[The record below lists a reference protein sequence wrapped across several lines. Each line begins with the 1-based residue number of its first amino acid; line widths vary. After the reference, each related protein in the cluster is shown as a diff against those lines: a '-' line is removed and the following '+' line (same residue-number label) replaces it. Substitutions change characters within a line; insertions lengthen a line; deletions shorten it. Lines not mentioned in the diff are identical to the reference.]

1 MKWVGVVL
9 LIIPVIVDAQDLM
22 KDLDQVEQHLR
33 RSEYQIALDSA
44 KKIAGEAEKTKNVL
58 ALARANYLISDAL
71 YYLGDFKT
79 FEYFARKAVEG
90 YLKANDTEGIA
101 KSYYQLSFMY
111 ERDQS
116 EEMIRMLDK
125 ANAYAERTDVLWL
138 RAVIQNAYGVAYQN
152 LDNYRLAALHFET
165 SAKIAEQAKDQP
177 KQSIALSNAG
187 TNWSYLGDYQ
197 KALMYFNKALAL
209 SKQSNNKRSLAVVLG
224 QRGGIQLTLGDTDDA
239 LVSFREALALNEQSG
254 YRKGQ
259 LWQLQNIADVYM
271 QLGETDE
278 FLEYSEK
285 ALVIADE
292 IEHRFGYFYT
302 LNRITEALIREN
314 RFAEAE
320 EYLKRTES
328 NAISSEIEN
337 RNQMA
342 LMTRA
347 SLHLKLSNFSE
358 AHKSVDRMLPLA
370 EEINDLNA
378 LGRGHGMKAR
388 IFEKEGK
395 IQNAIV
401 EYRKAIDIYEPMGI
415 LRELTSWCGRIA
427 ELSVKVGNEKEAERY
442 YQKSLEYIN
451 KLDSILIMDRFR
463 INLFKDV
470 SDIYQSY
477 AHWLAS
483 RGLIE
488 QAWNVLEQ
496 GRTRDLTLRIAQAQ
510 DSVSLS
516 PKEQDALSR
525 LSVLQRS
532 LREEELSKSERANL
546 LKKISTAETQYEEA
560 VYIAQSAKDSS
571 RTAQYKLRFP
581 EQNSLF
587 IEYALHNNEILIFSR
602 ANNSI
607 NFRKVSQAES
617 VLQKVNTFHQ
627 QSSLFT
633 EKINDTTLA
642 RQLFQIL
649 LQPELRSWPQGS
661 ILIIPDDVLNFLPF
675 AALIT
680 DGSKYLIEDY
690 AVSTVPSLEILNR
703 LYDRNR
709 MTQEKSAAIANTT
722 FQFSKNSPFPL
733 PSLPGTE
740 KEGEMFVRKVKG
752 AVLLLN
758 ENESRIKKTD
768 FSDFRLMHF
777 ATHTL
782 INEAHPERSSIVLA
796 ASADED
802 GYLQAREIYRMRL
815 AEIAVLSGCRSG
827 TGKIVSGEGLVGLS
841 HAFFAAGTRTLIT
854 SLWDVSDEATV
865 EFMNAFYDALDGN
878 SVGTALKEAQNKM
891 IHSRKWKHPG
901 YWSSFTIS
909 GVAAEKIQIAK
920 TVTHSV
926 AYYSGIAVL
935 LIAALLV
942 LRGIR
947 SNAKN

>member
-1 MKWVGVVL
+1 
-9 LIIPVIVDAQDLM
+9 
-22 KDLDQVEQHLR
+22 
-33 RSEYQIALDSA
+33 
-44 KKIAGEAEKTKNVL
+44 
-58 ALARANYLISDAL
+58 
-71 YYLGDFKT
+71 
-79 FEYFARKAVEG
+79 
-90 YLKANDTEGIA
+90 
-101 KSYYQLSFMY
+101 
-111 ERDQS
+111 
-116 EEMIRMLDK
+116 MIRMLDK
-125 ANAYAERTDVLWL
+125 ANSYAEKTDVLWL
-138 RAVIQNAYGVAYQN
+138 RAVIQNAYGMAYQN
-152 LDNYRLAALHFET
+152 LNNFRLAALHFET
-165 SAKIAEQAKDQP
+165 SAKIAEQAKDEP
-177 KQSIALSNAG
+177 KQAIALSNAG
-187 TNWSYLGDYQ
+187 SNWSYLGDYQ
-197 KALMYFNKALAL
+197 KALMYLNKALAL
-209 SKQSNNKRSLAVVLG
+209 SKESNNKRSLAVVLG
-224 QRGGIQLTLGDTDDA
+224 QRGEIQLTLGDTDDA

-292 IEHRFGYFYT
+292 IENRFGYFYT
-302 LNRITEALIREN
+302 LNRITEVLIREN
-314 RFAEAE
+314 RLAEAE
-320 EYLKRTES
+320 ECLKRTES
-328 NAISSEIEN
+328 KAISSEIEN

-358 AHKSVDRMLPLA
+358 AHKSIDQMLPLA

-378 LGRGHGMKAR
+378 MGLGHGMKAR
-388 IFEKEGK
+388 IFEAEGK
-395 IQNAIV
+395 IQDAID
-401 EYRKAIDIYEPMGI
+401 EYHQAIDIYEPMGI
-415 LRELTSWCGRIA
+415 LRELASWCGRIA
-427 ELSVKVGNEKEAERY
+427 ELNVKVGNEKEAEHY
-442 YQKSLEYIN
+442 YQKSLAYVN

-510 DSVSLS
+510 DSISLS

-525 LSVLQRS
+525 LSFLQRS
-532 LREEELSKSERANL
+532 LREEELSKSERSSL
-546 LKKISTAETQYEEA
+546 LKKISTAETQYEQA
-560 VYIAQSAKDSS
+560 VYIAESARDSS

-607 NFRKVSQAES
+607 NFRKVPQAES
-617 VLQKVNTFHQ
+617 VFQKVNAFHQ

-649 LQPELRSWPQGS
+649 LQPELRSWPRGS
-661 ILIIPDDVLNFLPF
+661 IVIIPDDVLNFLPF
-675 AALIT
+675 AALMAPN
-680 DGSKYLIEDY
+680 GQYLSEHY
-690 AVSTVPSLEILNR
+690 ALSTVPSIEILNR
-703 LYDRNR
+703 LSERNR
-709 MTQEKSAAIANTT
+709 TSEEKAAAIANTT
-722 FQFSKNSPFPL
+722 FQFSQNSPFPL

-740 KEGEMFVRKVKG
+740 REAEMFVRKVKG
-752 AVLLLN
+752 SVLLLN

-768 FSDFRLMHF
+768 FSDFRVMHF

-796 ASADED
+796 AGANED

-841 HAFFAAGTRTLIT
+841 HAFFASGTRTLIT
-854 SLWDVSDEATV
+854 SLWDVSDDATV
-865 EFMNAFYDALDGN
+865 EFMHAFYDAFDGR
-878 SVGTALKEAQNKM
+878 SVADALNQAQNKM
-891 IHSRKWKHPG
+891 IHSRKWNHPG
-901 YWSSFTIS
+901 YWAGFSVS
-909 GVAAEKIQIAK
+909 GVAGEKVNMSK
-920 TVTHSV
+920 FVVNSFV
-926 AYYSGIAVL
+926 YYSGIAVF

-942 LRGIR
+942 IR
-947 SNAKN
+947 NFRSKTARVRC